1 MNQERRDKM
10 LIQVKLWLPNNGQLD
25 EELYTQL
32 LKAALDR
39 TIDSTLNFLNFHC
52 DDVVPRRLES
62 LIVAMCVQMIKSNNL
77 LNVSDDNGGGG
88 VVSSLTE
95 GDTSISFVN
104 PSEAYAAIQTA
115 NPVTSNFLAE
125 LYNYRKLPR

>member
-1 MNQERRDKM
+1 M

>member
-1 MNQERRDKM
+1 MDQERRDKM

>member
-1 MNQERRDKM
+1 MDQERRDKM

-25 EELYTQL
+25 EELYTKL

>member
-1 MNQERRDKM
+1 MDQERRDKM

-25 EELYTQL
+25 EELYTKL

-77 LNVSDDNGGGG
+77 LNVSDYNGGGG

>member
-77 LNVSDDNGGGG
+77 LNVSNDNGGGG